1 MNQEHERSP
10 RADCDL
16 LRRVVELIG
25 AVSDVSWLATQVAQL
40 LRGAFHADAAFV
52 YVLDNDDRHLTLAGA
67 TAPFEDAVGSVQLA
81 LGTGVSGWVAS
92 HRQAVILP
100 EGKAHDLRWL
110 PFPQLRGSEFTS
122 MASVPMLTS
131 AGDVVGVVNLHTT
144 RCRDYDEQEI
154 TLLHS
159 TATLVAGTVHTARLV
174 RRLELQRVQQRL
186 LSTRLIAAE
195 EQERARLAGELHDG
209 VAQRLAATS
218 FHLSAA
224 REWLAD
230 DPQAAAVE
238 LTRAAALLEL
248 AGQET
253 RSAVQALRPPLL
265 DDLGLEAGL
274 RALAR
279 DVPGVDIDVDVDVDV
294 DVAGLAMSLEQ
305 QTALYRIAQEALNN
319 VVKHAQAGKVT
330 LRLLCQETTVVL
342 EVIDDGVGLLP
353 DGPQQ
358 TYGLRGMADRARLL
372 DAQLDVIGRPGSGT
386 TVRVAVPLGPG

>member
-52 YVLDNDDRHLTLAGA
+52 YVLDDDDRHLTLAGA

-100 EGKAHDLRWL
+100 EGKANDLRWL

-144 RCRDYDEQEI
+144 RRRDYDEQEI

-186 LSTRLIAAE
+186 LSTQLIAAE

-279 DVPGVDIDVDVDVDV
+279 DVPGVDIDVDVDI
-294 DVAGLAMSLEQ
+294 AGLAMSLEQ

-330 LRLLCQETTVVL
+330 LRLLCQATTVVL

>member
-52 YVLDNDDRHLTLAGA
+52 YVLDDDDRHLTLAGA

-100 EGKAHDLRWL
+100 EGKANDLRWL

-144 RCRDYDEQEI
+144 RRRDYDEQAI

-279 DVPGVDIDVDVDVDV
+279 DVPGVDIDVDVDI
-294 DVAGLAMSLEQ
+294 AGLAMSLEQ

-330 LRLLCQETTVVL
+330 LRLLCQATTVVL

>member
-1 MNQEHERSP
+1 VNQEHERSP

-52 YVLDNDDRHLTLAGA
+52 YVLDDDDRHLTLAGA

-100 EGKAHDLRWL
+100 EGKANDLRWL

-144 RCRDYDEQEI
+144 RRRDYDEQEI

-186 LSTRLIAAE
+186 LSAQLIAAE

-279 DVPGVDIDVDVDVDV
+279 DVPGVDIDVDVDI
-294 DVAGLAMSLEQ
+294 AGLAMSLEQ

-330 LRLLCQETTVVL
+330 LRLLCQATTVVL

>member
-1 MNQEHERSP
+1 VNQEHERSP

-52 YVLDNDDRHLTLAGA
+52 YVLDDDDRHLTLAGA

-100 EGKAHDLRWL
+100 EGKANDLRWL

-144 RCRDYDEQEI
+144 RRRDYDEQEI

-174 RRLELQRVQQRL
+174 RRLELQRVHQRL

-230 DPQAAAVE
+230 DPQATAVE

-279 DVPGVDIDVDVDVDV
+279 DVPGVNINVDVDI
-294 DVAGLAMSLEQ
+294 AELAMSLEQ

-330 LRLLCQETTVVL
+330 LRLLCQATTVVL

-372 DAQLDVIGRPGSGT
+372 DAQLDVIGRPGRGT

>member
-1 MNQEHERSP
+1 
-10 RADCDL
+10 
-16 LRRVVELIG
+16 
-25 AVSDVSWLATQVAQL
+25 
-40 LRGAFHADAAFV
+40 
-52 YVLDNDDRHLTLAGA
+52 
-67 TAPFEDAVGSVQLA
+67 
-81 LGTGVSGWVAS
+81 
-92 HRQAVILP
+92 
-100 EGKAHDLRWL
+100 
-110 PFPQLRGSEFTS
+110 
-122 MASVPMLTS
+122 
-131 AGDVVGVVNLHTT
+131 
-144 RCRDYDEQEI
+144 
-154 TLLHS
+154 
-159 TATLVAGTVHTARLV
+159 
-174 RRLELQRVQQRL
+174 
-186 LSTRLIAAE
+186 
-195 EQERARLAGELHDG
+195 
-209 VAQRLAATS
+209 
-218 FHLSAA
+218 
-224 REWLAD
+224 
-230 DPQAAAVE
+230 VE

-279 DVPGVDIDVDVDVDV
+279 DVPGVDIDLAVNVDVDVD
-294 DVAGLAMSLEQ
+294 GLVRSLEQ
-305 QTALYRIAQEALNN
+305 QTALDRIAQEALNN

>member
-52 YVLDNDDRHLTLAGA
+52 YVLDDDDRHLTLAGA

-100 EGKAHDLRWL
+100 EGKANDLRWL

-144 RCRDYDEQEI
+144 RRRDYDEQEI

-279 DVPGVDIDVDVDVDV
+279 DVPGVDIDVYVDI
-294 DVAGLAMSLEQ
+294 AGLAMSLEQ

-330 LRLLCQETTVVL
+330 LRLLCQATTVVL

>member
-1 MNQEHERSP
+1 VNQEHERSP

-52 YVLDNDDRHLTLAGA
+52 YVLDDDDRHLTLAGA

-100 EGKAHDLRWL
+100 EGKANDLRWL

-144 RCRDYDEQEI
+144 RRRDYDEQEI

-279 DVPGVDIDVDVDVDV
+279 DVPGVDIDVDVNI
-294 DVAGLAMSLEQ
+294 AGLAMSLEQ

-330 LRLLCQETTVVL
+330 LRLLCQATTVVL

>member
-1 MNQEHERSP
+1 VNQEHERSP

-52 YVLDNDDRHLTLAGA
+52 YVLDDDDRHLTLAGA

-100 EGKAHDLRWL
+100 EGKANDLRWL

-144 RCRDYDEQEI
+144 RRRDYDEQEI

-279 DVPGVDIDVDVDVDV
+279 DVPGVDIDVDVDI
-294 DVAGLAMSLEQ
+294 AGLAMSLEQ

-330 LRLLCQETTVVL
+330 LRLLCQATTVVL

>member
-1 MNQEHERSP
+1 VNQEHERSP

-52 YVLDNDDRHLTLAGA
+52 YVLDDDDRHLTLAGA
-67 TAPFEDAVGSVQLA
+67 TAPFEGAVGSVQLA

-100 EGKAHDLRWL
+100 EGKANDLRWL

-144 RCRDYDEQEI
+144 RRRDYDEQEI

-174 RRLELQRVQQRL
+174 RRLELQRVHQRL

-230 DPQAAAVE
+230 DPQATAVE

-279 DVPGVDIDVDVDVDV
+279 DVPGVDIDVDVDVDI
-294 DVAGLAMSLEQ
+294 AELAMSLEQ

-330 LRLLCQETTVVL
+330 LRLLCQATTVVL

-372 DAQLDVIGRPGSGT
+372 DAQLDVIGRPGRGT

>member
-1 MNQEHERSP
+1 VNQEHERSP

-52 YVLDNDDRHLTLAGA
+52 DVLDDDDRHLTLAGA

-144 RCRDYDEQEI
+144 RRRDYDEQEI

-195 EQERARLAGELHDG
+195 EEERARLAGELHDG

-279 DVPGVDIDVDVDVDV
+279 DVPGVDI

>member
-1 MNQEHERSP
+1 VNQEHERSP

-52 YVLDNDDRHLTLAGA
+52 YVLDDDDRHLTLAGA

-100 EGKAHDLRWL
+100 EGKANDLRWL

-144 RCRDYDEQEI
+144 RRRDYDEQEI

-186 LSTRLIAAE
+186 LSTQLIAAE

-279 DVPGVDIDVDVDVDV
+279 DVPGVDIDVDVDI
-294 DVAGLAMSLEQ
+294 AGLAMSLEQ

-330 LRLLCQETTVVL
+330 LRLLCQATTVVL

>member
-52 YVLDNDDRHLTLAGA
+52 YVLDDDDRHLTLAGA

-100 EGKAHDLRWL
+100 EGKANDLRWL

-144 RCRDYDEQEI
+144 RRRDYDEQEI

-279 DVPGVDIDVDVDVDV
+279 DVPGVDIDVDVNI
-294 DVAGLAMSLEQ
+294 AGLAMSLEQ

-330 LRLLCQETTVVL
+330 LRLLCQATTVVL

>member
-1 MNQEHERSP
+1 MNQEHARSP

-52 YVLDNDDRHLTLAGA
+52 YVLDDDDRHLTLAGA

-100 EGKAHDLRWL
+100 EGKANDLRWL

-144 RCRDYDEQEI
+144 RRRDYDEQEI

-279 DVPGVDIDVDVDVDV
+279 DVPGVDIDVDVDI
-294 DVAGLAMSLEQ
+294 AGLAMSLEQ

-330 LRLLCQETTVVL
+330 LRLLCQATTVVL

>member
-1 MNQEHERSP
+1 VNQEHERSP

-52 YVLDNDDRHLTLAGA
+52 YVLDDDDRHLTLAGA

-100 EGKAHDLRWL
+100 EGKANDLRWL

-144 RCRDYDEQEI
+144 RRRDYDEQEI

-174 RRLELQRVQQRL
+174 RRLELQRVQRRL

-279 DVPGVDIDVDVDVDV
+279 DVPGVDIDVDVDI
-294 DVAGLAMSLEQ
+294 AGLAMSLEQ

-330 LRLLCQETTVVL
+330 LRLLCQATTVVL

>member
-52 YVLDNDDRHLTLAGA
+52 YVLDDDDRHLTLAGA

-100 EGKAHDLRWL
+100 EGKANDLRWL

-144 RCRDYDEQEI
+144 RRRDYDEQEI

-174 RRLELQRVQQRL
+174 RRLELQRVQRRL

-279 DVPGVDIDVDVDVDV
+279 DVPGVDIDVDVDI
-294 DVAGLAMSLEQ
+294 AGLAMSLEQ

-330 LRLLCQETTVVL
+330 LRLLCQATTVVL

>member
-1 MNQEHERSP
+1 VNQEHERSP

-52 YVLDNDDRHLTLAGA
+52 YVLDDDDRHLTLAGA

-100 EGKAHDLRWL
+100 EGKANDLRWL

-144 RCRDYDEQEI
+144 RRRDYDEQEI

-279 DVPGVDIDVDVDVDV
+279 DVPGVDIDVYVDI
-294 DVAGLAMSLEQ
+294 AGLAMSLEQ

-330 LRLLCQETTVVL
+330 LRLLCQATTVVL

>member
-131 AGDVVGVVNLHTT
+131 DGDVVGVVNLHTT
-144 RCRDYDEQEI
+144 RRRDYDEQEI

-279 DVPGVDIDVDVDVDV
+279 DVPGVDIDVDVDI
-294 DVAGLAMSLEQ
+294 AGLAMSLEQ

-330 LRLLCQETTVVL
+330 LRLLCQATTVVL

>member
-52 YVLDNDDRHLTLAGA
+52 YVLDDDDRHLTLAGA

-100 EGKAHDLRWL
+100 EGKANDLRWL
-110 PFPQLRGSEFTS
+110 PFPQLHGSEFTS

-144 RCRDYDEQEI
+144 RRRDYDEQEI

-279 DVPGVDIDVDVDVDV
+279 DVPGVDIDVDVDI
-294 DVAGLAMSLEQ
+294 AGLAMSLEQ

-330 LRLLCQETTVVL
+330 LRLLCQATTVVL